1 MTENNEL
8 ENERTETAA
17 DTPAENASDMQAA
30 EQPVQPDDTQASA
43 PAEAAPADTGYT
55 AEETAQSSAPQNDFV
70 PEQSR
75 QTEQPAEAPVQH
87 TQSSWENNI
96 YPSSNAVGQR
106 YNPYTGQ
113 PYTVNESAAKKT
125 KRVLTA
131 EEKAERKQKRKASFL
146 RRAAGTLALA
156 LIFGVVAGAVIAGIN
171 HSTLFAPSSSAVET
185 DPGSGRTIPQ
195 QDPGTE
201 GEGSALPA
209 GFNASGSG
217 KLQSASSAMA
227 DALKKAELADRD
239 QLTIPQINIIM
250 KPAMVSVNCTG
261 MATVS
266 TFFGTQQYKTA
277 SAGSGIIV
285 GENETE
291 LLIVTNNHVIAEA
304 EEISVQFV
312 NDDSIPALVKGTDAV
327 NDLAVIVVKLADISE
342 ETMNAIAYAE
352 LGDSDALVIGEGVVA
367 IGNALGFGQSVTNG
381 IVSALNRAVKDENEN
396 TAYLIQTNAAINPG
410 NSGGALVNMH
420 GQVIGINSSK
430 YADEA
435 VEGMGFAIP
444 INTALPILE
453 DLMTRTT
460 RTVVEDNEKAAYLG
474 VSVSDI
480 SASAQQAYGM
490 PAGVYIAEVTKG
502 LAAEKAG
509 MLKGDILTKFDGETV
524 SNRNALVKL
533 LTYYEAGETVN
544 VTVQRSERGEWTPV
558 ELTVTLSQ
566 RPKEEEPAETEAP
579 AKTPDIWD
587 YFFGNGSSGNS
598 RNNDE
603 NT

>member
-8 ENERTETAA
+8 ENERMDTAA
-17 DTPAENASDMQAA
+17 DTSAENAVNSQAA
-30 EQPVQPDDTQASA
+30 AQPVQPDDTQASA
-43 PAEAAPADTGYT
+43 PAEAAPADT
-55 AEETAQSSAPQNDFV
+55 ENAQPAAPQNDFV
-70 PEQSR
+70 PEQPR
-75 QTEQPAEAPVQH
+75 QTEQSAEAPVQH

-113 PYTVNESAAKKT
+113 PYTVNEPAAKKT

-171 HSTLFAPSSSAVET
+171 HSTLFAPSQNAVQE
-185 DPGSGRTIPQ
+185 DSGSGRTIPQ
-195 QDPGTE
+195 RNDPDGD
-201 GEGSALPA
+201 GNALPA
-209 GFNASGSG
+209 GFTASGSG

-227 DALKKAELADRD
+227 EALKKAELAERD

-250 KPAMVSVNCTG
+250 EPAMVSVNCTG

>member
-8 ENERTETAA
+8 ENERM
-17 DTPAENASDMQAA
+17 DTSAENTVNSQAA

-43 PAEAAPADTGYT
+43 PAEAAPADT
-55 AEETAQSSAPQNDFV
+55 ENVQETAQPAAPQNDFV

-87 TQSSWENNI
+87 TQSSWENNV

-125 KRVLTA
+125 KRVLSA

-171 HSTLFAPSSSAVET
+171 HSTLFAPSSNTVQEDS
-185 DPGSGRTIPQ
+185 GSGRTIPQ
-195 QDPGTE
+195 RNDPDGD
-201 GEGSALPA
+201 GNALPA
-209 GFNASGSG
+209 GFTASGSG

-227 DALKKAELADRD
+227 EALKKAELAERD

-250 KPAMVSVNCTG
+250 EPAMVSVNCTG

-312 NDDSIPALVKGTDAV
+312 NEDSIPALVKGTDAV

-524 SNRNALVKL
+524 SNRSALVKL
-533 LTYYEAGETVN
+533 LTYYEAGETVT
-544 VTVQRSERGEWTPV
+544 VTVQRSERGEWNPV

-579 AKTPDIWD
+579 EKTPDIWD